1 MRWAA
6 GIVISAVVAVLLTG
20 CRDGLSFSPQPAGTG
35 AAPLTRSFVPAKM
48 SFWSPTWGVAAN
60 RSGRLVAVTS
70 NGGRTWTAARSKKV
84 RARLVPRRSRMA
96 SPCGGAFLN
105 TFLSS
110 PTPERAWA
118 VCTGEPGAGS
128 VAVAVFTTDD
138 SGASWMRL
146 PTGRLGGFGYP
157 SGLSMTASGVGILT
171 ENRGVTYATSDGG
184 RDWRPLRSITA
195 PDTREGIAATQ
206 VTPTMAFVL
215 VFSGDT
221 GTTLYRSTDGDRHW
235 TVVRRWP
242 PR

>member
-1 MRWAA
+1 MRWA

-20 CRDGLSFSPQPAGTG
+20 CRDGLSFSSQAAGTG

-70 NGGRTWTAARSKKV
+70 NGGRTWTAARSTKV

-96 SPCGGAFLN
+96 SPCGRAYLNAFV
-105 TFLSS
+105 SS
-110 PTPERAWA
+110 PTPERAWI
-118 VCTGEPGAGS
+118 VCTGEPGAGR
-128 VAVAVFTTDD
+128 VAVQVFSTDD
-138 SGASWMRL
+138 SGTSWTRL
-146 PTGRLGGFGYP
+146 PTGHLGSFGYP
-157 SGLSMTASGVGILT
+157 SGLSMTASGVGILI
-171 ENRGVTYATSDGG
+171 EDRGRSYATSDGG
-184 RDWRPLRSITA
+184 RRWRPLRSITA

-206 VTPTMAFVL
+206 VTATTAFIL

-235 TVVRRWP
+235 TAVHRWP